1 MPVEVTLRTA
11 LNNFVRVRCEF
22 FAQFRRLVRT
32 KFRPSSTDAGPYGG
46 GVRWVR
52 TNPPPVPTYGK
63 QKLEPNHFVAVPDL
77 FERSELEVSLT
88 LVSRS
93 QTAFTRKAVWL
104 RETNLNILKL
114 RTVLHFVMT
123 SLDDYD
129 LAATMKRQQASN

>member
-1 MPVEVTLRTA
+1 MADKRLWSRLIVCRPV
-11 LNNFVRVRCEF
+11 
-22 FAQFRRLVRT
+22 RR
-32 KFRPSSTDAGPYGG
+32 GG
-46 GVRWVR
+46 LLGSYE
-52 TNPPPVPTYGK
+52 PPPVPTYGK

-88 LVSRS
+88 LVLHS